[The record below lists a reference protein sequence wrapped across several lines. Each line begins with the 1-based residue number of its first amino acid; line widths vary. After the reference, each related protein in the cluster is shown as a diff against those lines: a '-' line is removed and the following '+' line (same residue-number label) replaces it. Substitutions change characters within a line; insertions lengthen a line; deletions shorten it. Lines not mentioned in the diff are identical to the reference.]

1 MERVINFFSDYGHGW
16 ARVKRAE
23 LVKFGIEN
31 DISTYSY
38 QRGEFA
44 YLEEHRDLRV
54 YIETLKK
61 HGYTYK
67 FKYYDTDK
75 RSKIRGYSQY
85 NP

>member
-1 MERVINFFSDYGHGW
+1 MERVINFFSDPGHGW

-23 LVKFGIEN
+23 LIKFGIEN

-44 YLEEHRDLRV
+44 YLEEDCDLGV
-54 YIETLKK
+54 YLEALKK

-67 FKYYDTDK
+67 FKEYTTNK
-75 RSKIRGYSQY
+75 RSKIRSYAHFV
-85 NP
+85 